1 MRKTKLILNK
11 YKFLLISIFV
21 ILFILIIVNKDKLFS
36 ENFQA
41 ESSTKTPDVV
51 LEKDSPDWG
60 EYLELNDDKRSW
72 RVKQFAFSAYVGSAD
87 YPLPSPTYAE
97 YYANMLI
104 AADKNNP
111 KPETQ
116 PLLKGFQSRNYLP
129 QNYHPNILKKIRK
142 EYDRIVNGIDPTA
155 TSPPQGRLFM
165 SRVYLHSNIPES
177 NLHNV
182 LNPTKYT
189 IIKMPNTYKATI
201 TDEHGW
207 PGISV
212 PTGALP
218 ITSIAPFAFT
228 NNLNLRKIIISDNIT
243 SIGQRAFDT
252 TNIEQVNFLP
262 NGLERIGH
270 RAFYNCRKLT
280 NVIIPASVTTLGGPE
295 KDGTR
300 GIAGDIH
307 SGEVFSGNQ
316 GSLQKCSFDYDTK
329 FQNLFPNFDE
339 SNPYVKSG
347 VTSIGEPQNIS
358 LWQMPMF
365 NYLNELVIPY
375 SNLESIL
382 NLNTEIIKFGKPK
395 TQISITIICK
405 NNIEQKQVKEQE
417 KKILEIFQ
425 EINNNVTE
433 GNFKQSI
440 INKKN
445 MKKITYTG
453 DIDTLI
459 YQLMEQGFARSEIH
473 INENF
478 QNNDSVT
485 TTPQNNDSVS
495 VDIESTRDIPEPG
508 AAISTSS
515 QNIVVTELSGTE
527 TPGTETP
534 GTETPGTELSGTELS
549 GTETPGTETPGTEP
563 REPSRTE
570 APPPEA
576 ATSSPA
582 SPATGGLSG
591 INPVMIIGGIVSLFL
606 IVAFIK
612 RKAIMKMLK

>member
-1 MRKTKLILNK
+1 MPKTKLILRK

-36 ENFQA
+36 ENFQDDT
-41 ESSTKTPDVV
+41 STKTPDVV

-104 AADKNNP
+104 AADKNNTDSL
-111 KPETQ
+111 TQ
-116 PLLKGFQSRNYLP
+116 PLLGFPNRNYLP

-142 EYDRIVNGIDPTA
+142 EYDILVNGIEPTTTA
-155 TSPPQGRLFM
+155 TSPPQGRPFM
-165 SRVYLHSNIPES
+165 SRVYLNTTIPES

-228 NNLNLRKIIISDNIT
+228 NNRNLRKIIISDNIT

-252 TNIEQVNFLP
+252 TYIEQVNFLP

-280 NVIIPASVTTLGGPE
+280 NVIIPATVTTLGGPE

-347 VTSIGEPQNIS
+347 FTSIGEPKNIS

-382 NLNTEIIKFGKPK
+382 NLNTEIIKFGNPKPEDYTLLK
-395 TQISITIICK
+395 ISITIICK
-405 NNIEQKQVKEQE
+405 NDIEQKQVKEQE

-478 QNNDSVT
+478 QTNG
-485 TTPQNNDSVS
+485 SVS
-495 VDIESTRDIPEPG
+495 VDVESTGDIPVLV
-508 AAISTSS
+508 AATSTSS
-515 QNIVVTELSGTE
+515 QNIV
-527 TPGTETP
+527 
-534 GTETPGTELSGTELS
+534 GTELS
-549 GTETPGTETPGTEP
+549 GTETPGTEP

-570 APPPEA
+570 A

-582 SPATGGLSG
+582 SPAAGGSSG
-591 INPVMIIGGIVSLFL
+591 TNTIMIVGGIVSLFL